1 MWRLAWRIFR
11 GLGAAQH
18 WVRRHFTPSGV
29 FVISAATL
37 AAAFG
42 VDTNQSLAYKI
53 FTSLV
58 ALLAVSWAA
67 SRLARGRFEVRREL
81 PRAVAAGESFHY
93 RVRLRNLGE
102 RAVVGASLLEDAGD
116 PRPPFEVFRAEAS
129 APIYR
134 EWWRVLE
141 RHRVASIDAC
151 PVPAVDPRGE
161 VELRVTVRTFRR
173 GRLSLGNATVALSD
187 PLGLMRRAQPAEAR
201 DQVLVLPKRY
211 KVPPLDLPGARRFQ
225 MGGVTL
231 SSSVGDSGEFLGL
244 RDYRPGD
251 PMQRIHWK
259 SFARRG
265 EPVVREYQDEYFE
278 RHALVL
284 DTFCARGQEAAFEE
298 AVAVAASLAETVDTR
313 ECLLDLMF
321 VGAEAYTFTAGR
333 GQMQSDGL
341 LAVLAGVAPCYRHP
355 FSVLGDAVR
364 AKRAAISGALVIL
377 LAWDPAR
384 RDFVR
389 EMQSVGLTMRVLVVS
404 AEPVAEAPPWLK
416 VLQPGRV
423 QGGLATL

>member
-1 MWRLAWRIFR
+1 MWRVAWRIFR
-11 GLGAAQH
+11 GLGAVQH
-18 WVRRHFTPSGV
+18 RIRRHFTPSGV
-29 FVISAATL
+29 FVGSAAIL

-53 FTSLV
+53 FTALV

-67 SRLARGRFEVRREL
+67 SRNIRGRFEVRREL
-81 PRAVAAGESFHY
+81 PRAVAAGESFDY
-93 RVRLRNLGE
+93 RVTLRNLGD
-102 RAVVGASLLEDAGD
+102 RPVVGASLLEDAGD
-116 PRPPFEVFRAEAS
+116 PRPSFETFRAEAR
-129 APIYR
+129 APMYR

-141 RHRVASIDAC
+141 SHRVASIGDC
-151 PVPAVDPRGE
+151 PVPALEARGE
-161 VELRVTVRTFRR
+161 VELRVSVRTFRR
-173 GRLSLGNATVALSD
+173 GRLRLGASTVALAD
-187 PLGLMRRAQPAEAR
+187 PLGLMRRSQAVQAQ

-211 KVPPLDLPGARRFQ
+211 RMPPLDLPGARRYQ
-225 MGGVTL
+225 AGGVTL

-284 DTFCARGQEAAFEE
+284 DTFCARGGEGAFEE

-333 GQMQSDGL
+333 GQMQPDGL
-341 LAVLAGVAPCYRHP
+341 LAVLAGVTPCHRHP
-355 FSVLGDAVR
+355 FRVLADAVR
-364 AKRAAISGALVIL
+364 AKRAAVSGAVVVL
-377 LAWDPAR
+377 LAWDAMR
-384 RDFVR
+384 REFVD
-389 EMQSVGLTMRVLVVS
+389 EMRSLGLTLRVFVVS
-404 AEPVAEAPPWLK
+404 AEPVADAPPWLK
-416 VLQPGRV
+416 VLRPGRI
-423 QGGLATL
+423 QEGLATP